1 VLTYWAGFFS
11 SLKGRGG
18 RDINKMLRSHLERSG
33 RSGQSGKFSRPQD
46 LVGLTTPSATLRWL
60 RGFFLMPQPPL
71 LFREGKVLVFASLG
85 FFLLLSLPAFAH
97 HGNAAYDEKTVT
109 VKGTVT
115 EWRWTNPHTFLK
127 FDAKDEQG
135 NVVHWI
141 GEWNNPSTLI
151 NFGITIKSFK
161 VGEEVTVTMRG
172 MAKSGASLGRVSKVV
187 LSDGRELS
195 MGDER

>member
-1 VLTYWAGFFS
+1 MKDRIA
-11 SLKGRGG
+11 
-18 RDINKMLRSHLERSG
+18 
-33 RSGQSGKFSRPQD
+33 
-46 LVGLTTPSATLRWL
+46 
-60 RGFFLMPQPPL
+60 
-71 LFREGKVLVFASLG
+71 VLVFVSLA
-85 FFLLLSLPAFAH
+85 LSLSLIVPTLAH
-97 HGNAAYDEKTVT
+97 HGNAAYDNKTVT

-115 EWRWTNPHTFLK
+115 EWRWINPHTFLK

-151 NFGITIKSFK
+151 NFGITVKSFK

-172 MAKSGASLGRVSKVV
+172 MAKSGANLGRVTKVV
-187 LSDGRELS
+187 LSDGQELS